1 MKKFTLSLLMAFAA
15 MGVNAQSLDGYY
27 NIKSGNGKYVEVK
40 GRKTANPNLS
50 DPAGKAGAV
59 IKVKAEDGVVKE
71 LRSQAVDP
79 TGYAKKAL
87 NYVDGIVNLV
97 VEKLGLEGEG
107 EILGREGL
115 GEIMTYFHE
124 NIDVNLYLEDES
136 QGYRIYF
143 KTPSMQPV
151 VDFYLEHKAKVDV
164 KVMGLEKAVNDAIAY
179 IVDKLGKG
187 ASLKNTFK
195 IHTIWERMNVA
206 GLTEPVE
213 GDNEA
218 ILAFY
223 QEVLTN
229 KDNVWKFGYQT
240 ALFYME
246 FVEGK
251 QAFQDLLAQYPQ
263 YAKYWDLIKQ
273 VRPDFK
279 YYIVADGN
287 EMKII
292 SQGNTAI
299 KNNAANTF
307 WTLEEVNTF
316 DVTFN
321 KATLT
326 EDKEGN
332 EYYYTTLYV
341 DFPYTLPD
349 GVKAYYVSSI
359 DDKGYALTEE
369 ITGVVPAQTPVLL
382 ESENEEAALTISD
395 TDGSAISGNL
405 LHGNDFLIEELG
417 IKTKEISMIF
427 DMIRNLRPGTQ
438 ILNDYEHLEMRNS
451 GTINNKFFFNLAASE
466 LQDYDEVYSLG
477 NVRVL
482 NKNNDKLGFW
492 KYRKGLNGNK
502 AFLYISANSAAGA
515 TDVSMF
521 GKGTTDGIEGVEVQQ
536 KNDNQVYDLQ
546 GRKVQHPANGV
557 FIVNGKKVMFK

>member
-1 MKKFTLSLLMAFAA
+1 MKKFTLCMLMAFAA

-27 NIKSGNGKYVEVK
+27 NIKSSDGKYVEVK
-40 GRKTANPNLS
+40 GRKTANPNCT
-50 DPAGKAGAV
+50 DPAGKAGTV
-59 IKVKAEDGVVKE
+59 IKVKAENGVVKE

-107 EILGREGL
+107 EILGHEGL
-115 GEIMTYFHE
+115 GEIMDYFYD
-124 NIDVNLYLEDES
+124 NIDVNLYLEQAS

-151 VDFYLEHKAKVDV
+151 VDFYNEHKAKVDV
-164 KVMGLEKAVNDAIAY
+164 KVMGLEQAVNDAIAY

-187 ASLKNTFK
+187 ASLKNSFK
-195 IHTIWERMNVA
+195 IHTIWQRMNVA

-213 GDNEA
+213 GDDDA

-223 QEVLTN
+223 QEVLSD
-229 KDNVWKFGYQT
+229 KDNVFKFGKET
-240 ALFYME
+240 ALYYME
-246 FVEGK
+246 ILESK
-251 QAFQDLLAQYPQ
+251 QSFMDKLNEHPEYL
-263 YAKYWDLIKQ
+263 KYWNLIKQ
-273 VRPDFK
+273 VRPEFK
-279 YYIVADGN
+279 YYIVAEGN

-292 SQGNTAI
+292 SEGNTAI

-321 KATLT
+321 AATLT

-341 DFPYTLPD
+341 DFPYTLPE
-349 GVKAYYVSSI
+349 GVKAYYVSTI

-369 ITGVVPAQTPVLL
+369 ITGIVPAQTPVLL
-382 ESENEEAALTISD
+382 ESENDEAALNIST

-405 LHGNDFLIEELG
+405 LRGNDFLIEELG

-451 GTINNKFFFNLAASE
+451 GTINNKFFFNLSTSE
-466 LQDYDEVYSLG
+466 LEAYDEVFSLG

-502 AFLYISANSAAGA
+502 AFLYISASSAAGA
-515 TDVSMF
+515 SDVSMF
-521 GKGTTDGIEGVEVQQ
+521 GKGTTNGIEGVEAQQ

>member
-1 MKKFTLSLLMAFAA
+1 
-15 MGVNAQSLDGYY
+15 
-27 NIKSGNGKYVEVK
+27 
-40 GRKTANPNLS
+40 
-50 DPAGKAGAV
+50 
-59 IKVKAEDGVVKE
+59 
-71 LRSQAVDP
+71 
-79 TGYAKKAL
+79 
-87 NYVDGIVNLV
+87 
-97 VEKLGLEGEG
+97 
-107 EILGREGL
+107 
-115 GEIMTYFHE
+115 
-124 NIDVNLYLEDES
+124 
-136 QGYRIYF
+136 
-143 KTPSMQPV
+143 MQPV
-151 VDFYLEHKAKVDV
+151 VDFYNEHKAKVDV
-164 KVMGLEKAVNDAIAY
+164 KVMGLEQAVNDAIAY

-187 ASLKNTFK
+187 ASLKNSFK
-195 IHTIWERMNVA
+195 IHTIWQRMNVA

-213 GDNEA
+213 GDDDA

-223 QEVLTN
+223 QGVLSN
-229 KDNVWKFGYQT
+229 KDNVFKFGKET
-240 ALFYME
+240 ALYYME
-246 FVEGK
+246 ILETK
-251 QAFQDLLAQYPQ
+251 QTFLDLLEEYPQ
-263 YAKYWDLIKQ
+263 YAQYWNLIKQ
-273 VRPDFK
+273 VRPEFK

-321 KATLT
+321 AATLT

-369 ITGVVPAQTPVLL
+369 ISGTVPAQTAVLL
-382 ESENEEAALTISD
+382 ESESDEAALNISD

-502 AFLYISANSAAGA
+502 AFLYISASSAAGA
-515 TDVSMF
+515 SDVSMF
-521 GKGTTDGIEGVEVQQ
+521 GKGTTNGIEGVEAQQ

>member
-1 MKKFTLSLLMAFAA
+1 MKKFTLCMLMAFAA

-27 NIKSGNGKYVEVK
+27 NIKSSDGKYVEVK
-40 GRKTANPNLS
+40 GRKTANPNCT
-50 DPAGKAGAV
+50 DPAGKAGTV
-59 IKVKAEDGVVKE
+59 IKVKAENGVVKE

-107 EILGREGL
+107 EILGHEGL
-115 GEIMTYFHE
+115 GEIMDYFYD
-124 NIDVNLYLEDES
+124 NIDVNLYLEQAS

-151 VDFYLEHKAKVDV
+151 VDFYNEHKAKVDV
-164 KVMGLEKAVNDAIAY
+164 KVMGLEQAVNDAIAY

-187 ASLKNTFK
+187 ASLKNSFK
-195 IHTIWERMNVA
+195 IHTIWQRMNVA

-213 GDNEA
+213 GDDDA

-223 QEVLTN
+223 QEVLSD
-229 KDNVWKFGYQT
+229 KDNVFKFGKET
-240 ALFYME
+240 ALYYME
-246 FVEGK
+246 ILESK
-251 QAFQDLLAQYPQ
+251 QSFMDKLNEHPEYL
-263 YAKYWDLIKQ
+263 KYWNLIKQ
-273 VRPDFK
+273 VRPEFK

-292 SQGNTAI
+292 SEGNTAI

-321 KATLT
+321 AATLT

-341 DFPYTLPD
+341 DFPYTLPE
-349 GVKAYYVSSI
+349 GVKAYYVSTI

-369 ITGVVPAQTPVLL
+369 ITGIVPAQTPVLL
-382 ESENEEAALTISD
+382 ESENDEAALNIST

-405 LHGNDFLIEELG
+405 LRGNDFLIEELG

-451 GTINNKFFFNLAASE
+451 GTINNKFFFNLSTSE
-466 LQDYDEVYSLG
+466 LEAYDEVFSLG

-502 AFLYISANSAAGA
+502 AFLYISASSAAGA
-515 TDVSMF
+515 SDVSMF
-521 GKGTTDGIEGVEVQQ
+521 GKGTTNGIEGVEAQQ